1 VTEKANFTRRD
12 FLNGVA
18 LSLAAGTTLSP
29 LEILAQ
35 QQVGVPASN
44 YPPLLTGLRGAHAGS
59 FEIAHAMAMAGA
71 KFGHPVEQTDTTY
84 DLVVVG
90 GGISGLSAAHLFRQ
104 QMGADKKVL
113 ILDNHDDFGGHAKR
127 NEFEIG
133 GRTLISYGGSESLE
147 APGMYSREAAA
158 LIRNIGIETDRFYK
172 YFDGDFSSERSLKS
186 AMYFSHEAY
195 GKDVTATDAMGGW
208 GSPLPPGERREA
220 LARYPISE
228 LAKASFVSLLE
239 SDQDYLDGRSHSEK
253 VELLRNTSYTDYLRD
268 YAHVDDDVI
277 AILRDTFRSYWGMG
291 WDAISALS
299 AYRYERPGTQGLGIN
314 LPKDKLWSS
323 EEPYIFHFP
332 DGNAGVAR
340 ALVRQLIPDAV
351 PGSSMEDLVT
361 SRVDYSLLDQRGGN
375 ARIRLNSTAIDVRH
389 VPDQSAVD
397 VTYIQGGQPHRVRGR
412 HVILACYN
420 SVIPHITPELPPA
433 QREAI
438 EYAVKLPLVYI
449 NVAVRNWRAMAELG
463 FDHFYVPQTTLMH
476 SFGLEYPVSM
486 GRYSFTSSPDQP
498 AVLHGIYVP
507 TTPDQGLDQKQQC
520 RLGRKRL
527 LEMSYADFEAA
538 ALRQLDGALAGG
550 GFDVERDVAAIT
562 VNRWPHGYAYEYND
576 LIEPPEYGPDNGPH
590 ILGRSRMGRISIANS
605 DASAYAY
612 VNGAIDAAVRAV
624 NEQVNL

>member
-1 VTEKANFTRRD
+1 MTEKAKFTRRD

-35 QQVGVPASN
+35 QQAGVSASS

-59 FEIAHAMAMAGA
+59 FEIAHAMAMSGA
-71 KFGHPVEQTDTTY
+71 RFGHPEQQTDAIY

-90 GGISGLSAAHLFRQ
+90 GGISGLAAAYLYRQ
-104 QMGADKKVL
+104 QMGAGKKVL
-113 ILDNHDDFGGHAKR
+113 VLDNHDDFGGHAKR
-127 NEFEIG
+127 NQFDVD
-133 GRTLISYGGSESLE
+133 GRTLVSYGGSESLE
-147 APGMYSREAAA
+147 APGLYSREAAA
-158 LIRNIGIETDRFYK
+158 LIRNIGIETDRFYE
-172 YFDGDFSSERSLKS
+172 YFDNDFSSERNLKS
-186 AMYFSHEAY
+186 AMYFSREVY
-195 GKDVTATDAMGGW
+195 GKDQTLSNALGDW
-208 GSPLPPGERREA
+208 DNQLSPAELQEA
-220 LARYPISE
+220 LSGYPISE
-228 LAKASFVSLLE
+228 AAKASFATLLL
-239 SDQDYLDGRSHSEK
+239 SKQDYLEGRSHSEK
-253 VELLRNTSYTDYLRD
+253 VELLRSISYSDFLRD
-268 YAHVDDDVI
+268 HALVEDEVI
-277 AILRDTFRSYWGMG
+277 AIVRDTFRSYWGIG

-299 AYRYERPGTQGLGIN
+299 AYRYERPGTQGLGIE
-314 LPKDKLWSS
+314 LALDKLWSS

-351 PGSSMEDLVT
+351 PGVTMEDLVT
-361 SRVDYSLLDQRGGN
+361 SRVDYALLDQRGSN
-375 ARIRLNSTAIDVRH
+375 ARIRLNATAIDVRH
-389 VPDQSAVD
+389 LPDQSAVD
-397 VTYIQGGQPHRVRGR
+397 VTYIQGGEPHRVRGR

-420 SVIPHITPELPPA
+420 NIIPHITPELPAA

-449 NVAVRNWRAMAELG
+449 NVAVRNWRAMAALG
-463 FDHFYVPQTTLMH
+463 FNHFYVPQTTLMH

-486 GRYSFTSSPDQP
+486 GGYSFTAGPDQP

-520 RLGRKRL
+520 RLGRERL
-527 LEMSYADFEAA
+527 LEMSFADFEGA

-550 GFDVERDVAAIT
+550 GFDVARDVAAIT

-576 LIEPPEYGPDNGPH
+576 LIEPPDFGPDKGPH
-590 ILGRSRMGRISIANS
+590 VLGRSQVGRISIANS
-605 DASAYAY
+605 DSSAYAY

-624 NEQVNL
+624 EEQVNL